1 MRRKKLFKN
10 FFGESLNKN
19 MRSYY
24 YYFNRLKELAISSFI
39 YDDMPDTMDSRFLE
53 ETLFNNGC
61 ALLFRDDVIGD
72 INTQV
77 TLNGNF
83 NIYNIPK
90 RRHAYA
96 SNGYNNDLDESNS
109 VVIYNNLMHSPAIED
124 IQYFAR
130 RLWRFDSIIDI
141 NANAQKTPL
150 VMIADEKNKLTVA
163 NLFKE
168 YDGNAPVIFGDKNL
182 NISEALTTLNTAAPY
197 VADKILQLKKDTWQ
211 EALTYLGISNLN
223 INKKERLISDEV
235 NSSQGGTLA
244 SRNSRLQARQ
254 QALTQYNN
262 MFNTDIKVRFND
274 FYNDG
279 ADATKEPTMEG
290 GETLNE

>member
-39 YDDMPDTMDSRFLE
+39 YEDLPDTMDSRFLE

-77 TLNGNF
+77 TLNGQF

-90 RRHAYA
+90 RRRAYA
-96 SNGYNNDLDESNS
+96 SNGYNNDLNESNS
-109 VVIYNNLMHSPAIED
+109 VVIYNNLMHTSCFDDIE
-124 IQYFAR
+124 YFAR

-150 VMIADEKNKLTVA
+150 VMIADEKNKLTVL

-182 NISEALTTLNTAAPY
+182 NIGEALTTLNTAAPY

-235 NSSQGGTLA
+235 NSSLGGTLA

-254 QALTQYNN
+254 QALEQYNN

-279 ADATKEPTMEG
+279 ADATKEPTEG

>member
-90 RRHAYA
+90 RRRAYA

-235 NSSQGGTLA
+235 NSSLGGTLA
-244 SRNSRLQARQ
+244 SRNSRLQARE
-254 QALTQYNN
+254 QALEQYNK

-279 ADATKEPTMEG
+279 ADATKEPTIEG
-290 GETLNE
+290 GEPLNE

>member
-1 MRRKKLFKN
+1 MRQKKLFKN

-83 NIYNIPK
+83 NIYDIPK
-90 RRHAYA
+90 RRRAYA

-109 VVIYNNLMHSPAIED
+109 VVIYNNLMHSPTIKDIE
-124 IQYFAR
+124 YFAR

-235 NSSQGGTLA
+235 NSSLGGTLA
-244 SRNSRLQARQ
+244 SRNSRLQARE
-254 QALTQYNN
+254 QALEQYNK

-279 ADATKEPTMEG
+279 ADATKEPTIEG

>member
-39 YDDMPDTMDSRFLE
+39 YEDLPDTMDARFLE

-77 TLNGNF
+77 ALNGQF

-90 RRHAYA
+90 RRRAYA
-96 SNGYNNDLDESNS
+96 SNGYNNNLNDSNS
-109 VVIYNNLMHSPAIED
+109 VVIYNNLMRTPCYDD
-124 IQYFAR
+124 IDYFAR

-150 VMIADEKNKLTVA
+150 VMIADEKNKLTVL

-182 NISEALTTLNTAAPY
+182 NIGEALTVLNTSAPY

-235 NSSQGGTLA
+235 NSSLGGTLA

-254 QALTQYNN
+254 QALEQYNN

-274 FYNDG
+274 FYSDG
-279 ADATKEPTMEG
+279 EDATKETTTG
-290 GETLNE
+290 GEPLNE

>member
-72 INTQV
+72 INTRV
-77 TLNGNF
+77 TLNGQF

-90 RRHAYA
+90 RRRAYA
-96 SNGYNNDLDESNS
+96 SNGYNNDLNESNS
-109 VVIYNNLMHSPAIED
+109 VVIYNNLMHTPAIED
-124 IQYFAR
+124 IEYFAL

-141 NANAQKTPL
+141 NANAQKTPI
-150 VMIADEKNKLTVA
+150 VMIADEKSKLTVA

-182 NISEALTTLNTAAPY
+182 NISEALTVLNTSAPY

-235 NSSQGGTLA
+235 NSSLGGTLA
-244 SRNSRLQARQ
+244 SRNSRLQARE
-254 QALTQYNN
+254 QALEQYNK

-279 ADATKEPTMEG
+279 ADATKEPTIEG
-290 GETLNE
+290 GEPLNE

>member
-39 YDDMPDTMDSRFLE
+39 YDDLPDTMDSRFLE

-83 NIYNIPK
+83 NIYDIPK
-90 RRHAYA
+90 RRRAYA

-235 NSSQGGTLA
+235 NSSLGGTLA

-254 QALTQYNN
+254 QALEQYNK

-279 ADATKEPTMEG
+279 ADATKEPTIEG
-290 GETLNE
+290 GEPLNE

>member
-39 YDDMPDTMDSRFLE
+39 YEDLPDTMDSRFLE

-77 TLNGNF
+77 TLNGQF

-90 RRHAYA
+90 RRRAYA
-96 SNGYNNDLDESNS
+96 SNGYNNDLNESNS
-109 VVIYNNLMHSPAIED
+109 VVIYNNLMHTPCFDDIE
-124 IQYFAR
+124 YFAR

-150 VMIADEKNKLTVA
+150 VMIADEKNKLTVL

-182 NISEALTTLNTAAPY
+182 NIGEALTVLNTAAPY

-235 NSSQGGTLA
+235 NSSLGGTLA

-254 QALTQYNN
+254 QALEQYNN
-262 MFNTDIKVRFND
+262 MFNTNIKVRFND

-279 ADATKEPTMEG
+279 ADATKEPTEG
-290 GETLNE
+290 GEPLDE

>member
-19 MRSYY
+19 MRAYY

-77 TLNGNF
+77 TLNGQF

-90 RRHAYA
+90 KRRAYA
-96 SNGYNNDLDESNS
+96 SNGYNNALNESNS
-109 VVIYNNLMHSPAIED
+109 VVIYNNLMHTPAFED
-124 IQYFAR
+124 IDYFAR

-141 NANAQKTPL
+141 NANAQKTPII
-150 VMIADEKNKLTVA
+150 MIADEKNKLTVV

-182 NISEALTTLNTAAPY
+182 NISEALKVLNTAAPY

-235 NSSQGGTLA
+235 NSSLGGTLA
-244 SRNSRLQARQ
+244 SRNSRLQARE
-254 QALTQYNN
+254 QALDQYNK

-279 ADATKEPTMEG
+279 ADATKEPTIEG